1 MRSEKDELLE
11 SYDDYRQAA
20 SRIGYKEL
28 VIAFLL
34 LVIALLVFMP
44 KIYLTNEIYFT
55 SRKINKLLDEYEILK
70 EENRILKQRLEQ
82 ERFKAEVLDTI
93 F

>member
-1 MRSEKDELLE
+1 MRSEKDELLR
-11 SYDDYRQAA
+11 SYDESQ
-20 SRIGYKEL
+20 STLIGPKEL
-28 VIAFLL
+28 IIAFLVL
-34 LVIALLVFMP
+34 AIALLILMP
-44 KIYLTNEIYFT
+44 KIYLANEIYFT

-82 ERFKAEVLDTI
+82 ERFKTQVLDTI

>member
-1 MRSEKDELLE
+1 MRSEKDELLK
-11 SYDDYRQAA
+11 SYERYEIA
-20 SRIGYKEL
+20 SKQIGLREL
-28 VIAFLL
+28 IIAFLIL
-34 LVIALLVFMP
+34 IIALLILMP
-44 KIYLTNEIYFT
+44 KIYLANEIYFT

-82 ERFKAEVLDTI
+82 ERFKTQVLDTI